1 MKKAVFISGLALA
14 ICLINSQVA
23 SAISFQL
30 TLDHCT
36 GGCGTAPFG
45 TVDVTQVG
53 ANVHIVVNLADGPP
67 NTVGWAKT
75 GAADFQEFKFNA
87 TGIVLGDIQVVQT
100 FAGQTLAA
108 QTGAFNGNGT
118 GEFTF
123 GIACTT
129 CGNGNLG
136 ITSNIDFTILN
147 ATIADLMAPNA
158 NGNIFVADIFS
169 SQTGN
174 TGPVGVVGGDNPP
187 PPPNVVPEPTSAL
200 LLGSGLV
207 GAARAARRRRKAQT
221 S

>member
-1 MKKAVFISGLALA
+1 MKKALAISGLVLA
-14 ICLINSQVA
+14 ICLVNSQVA
-23 SAISFQL
+23 SAVSFQL

-53 ANVHIVVNLADGPP
+53 SDVHIVVNLADGPP

-87 TGIVLGDIQVVQT
+87 TGVALSDISVLQT

-118 GEFTF
+118 GTFSF

-136 ITSNIDFTILN
+136 ITSNIDFTIAN
-147 ATIADLMAPNA
+147 ATIAELTAA
-158 NGNIFVADIFS
+158 NPSGNIFVADIFS

-174 TGPVGVVGGDNPP
+174 TGPVGVVAGNPP
-187 PPPNVVPEPTSAL
+187 PPPNVTPEPTSAL

-207 GAARAARRRRKAQT
+207 GLARAARRRRQAQKK
-221 S
+221 